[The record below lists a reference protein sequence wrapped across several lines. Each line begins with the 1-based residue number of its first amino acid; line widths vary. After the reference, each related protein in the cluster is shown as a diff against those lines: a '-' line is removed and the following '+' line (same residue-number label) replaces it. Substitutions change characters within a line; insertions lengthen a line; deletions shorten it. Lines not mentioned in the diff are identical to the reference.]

1 MASLISAAAGKEI
14 TVIDVPVEGLVQGMV
29 GAGLP
34 EPVAR
39 VFASIDTM
47 IGHGGLA
54 RITGDFKALTG
65 VEPQSFEAW
74 VESQASAFKSM
85 VA

>member
-1 MASLISAAAGKEI
+1 MAELVSKAAGKQI
-14 TVIDVPVEGLVQGMV
+14 TVVDVPLEGLVQGMV

-39 VFASIDTM
+39 VYASIDTA
-47 IGHGGLA
+47 IGVGGLA
-54 RITGDFKALTG
+54 KITGDYKTLTG

-74 VESQASAFKSM
+74 IESQAPAFRTL
-85 VA
+85 AG